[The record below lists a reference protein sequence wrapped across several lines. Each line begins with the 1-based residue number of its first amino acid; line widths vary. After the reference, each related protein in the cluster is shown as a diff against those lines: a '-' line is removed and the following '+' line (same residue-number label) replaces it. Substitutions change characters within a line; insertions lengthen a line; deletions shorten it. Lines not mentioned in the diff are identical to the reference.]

1 MVNIFYQSE
10 RYSKLIVFTKRSH
23 GEIMETVCYSSVT
36 INPAQM
42 EGIWVILTVLFGR
55 RIETEHHDFDFYN
68 ISGLRPFIQRDVFA
82 FYSLIF
88 LDYLCGHKLPA
99 QDKFRD
105 NFLEIYK
112 TEKFLGTTSCKN
124 SCKIVDT

>member
-55 RIETEHHDFDFYN
+55 QIETEHHDFDFYN

-88 LDYLCGHKLPA
+88 LDYTYAGI
-99 QDKFRD
+99 
-105 NFLEIYK
+105 NFLHK
-112 TEKFLGTTSCKN
+112 TNLKTIF
-124 SCKIVDT
+124 